1 MAGSP
6 PSIRL
11 GSRSSILA
19 RWQAE
24 EVQRRLAA
32 AGVAAEVVWIRTSG
46 DRMQS
51 GPLAAIGGKGL
62 FTKELEEALLA
73 RRVDAAVHSLKDV
86 PTDVPPGLALGAVLE
101 REDPRDALV
110 AAPGTTLASLP
121 ASARLGTASLRR
133 QAQLLALRPD
143 LKCIPLRGNV
153 DTRLQRWRAGE
164 FDAIVLACAG
174 LRRLGLEA
182 VIAER
187 LDPGHCCPAA
197 GQGALAIECR
207 AGDAA
212 VLGAIARLN
221 HAPTSLAVAAER
233 AVLRRLQCGCDTPVG
248 AYASWHA
255 GQLRLAA
262 VVAVPDG
269 TQVLRSRM
277 QRNLAPQDLGAAE
290 ALGTETGDDLL
301 AQGAREILLACESAP

>member
-269 TQVLRSRM
+269 TQVLRSCM